1 MCDNLKE
8 PAYAKYNGI
17 AGAEPSMKQTEKL
30 LQGLTYRCV
39 RGKLPREVTQVA
51 YDSRNVEPGGIFVC
65 IRGSRQDGHQFI
77 RESVR
82 RGASVILTEAATDF
96 KQKSYTV
103 ESGERKTVRRKECV
117 SRLDENLREIPD
129 MQEVCVLET
138 PDTRIALAAIS
149 RQWFDNPQKELCIL
163 GVTGTKGKTTTV
175 WMIWKMLVAAGAS
188 GVKVGIGPGS
198 ICTTRVIAGVGV
210 PQLSAIY
217 DVAKAVAGTGVPV
230 IAGLEFGHIVLH
242 QPLPV
247 ADQDIFG
254 EILNLTQVLNVSDIQ
269 VDRIN
274 YNSYNEAELVMGDI
288 TVELGN
294 SDSLD
299 GKISELHDIMPE
311 LSGLSGTLY
320 LDTYDET
327 NSSPTYRFVKKD

>member
-1 MCDNLKE
+1 MYNRRGGRKRGIIPGVILAILIILLVLIFSVRIKDVEVSGNKQYTKE
-8 PAYAKYNGI
+8 QI
-17 AGAEPSMKQTEKL
+17 ESL
-30 LQGLTYRCV
+30 LFDGNW
-39 RGKLPREVTQVA
+39 
-51 YDSRNVEPGGIFVC
+51 SRNSAFCYYQNRFQEHKSIPFIEEYKINFKSPTRVEVVVFEKSVVGCVSYMSSYMYFDKDGI
-65 IRGSRQDGHQFI
+65 I
-77 RESVR
+77 
-82 RGASVILTEAATDF
+82 
-96 KQKSYTV
+96 V
-103 ESGERKTVRRKECV
+103 ESSSE
-117 SRLDENLREIPD
+117 
-129 MQEVCVLET
+129 
-138 PDTRIALAAIS
+138 
-149 RQWFDNPQKELCIL
+149 
-163 GVTGTKGKTTTV
+163 
-175 WMIWKMLVAAGAS
+175 
-188 GVKVGIGPGS
+188 
-198 ICTTRVIAGVGV
+198 
-210 PQLSAIY
+210 QLP
-217 DVAKAVAGTGVPV
+217 GVPV